1 MEKTVGKGERL
12 YLGGCQVHLIVCVVK
27 LTVAI

>member
-1 MEKTVGKGERL
+1 MEKTVGEGEGL
-12 YLGGCQVHLIVCVVK
+12 HLGGCQVHLIVCVVN